1 MIRLSILLAIVALAM
16 GIAPY
21 KPLPM
26 GHSDGFT
33 FCRPSLY
40 QYASLQTGVNPDTLQ
55 GIAKAE
61 SDETDSAIGDDG
73 ISMGRFQI
81 NERYHKARAAAWGEY
96 DPFEP
101 TQAAMIA
108 GRILV
113 ENAAY
118 FAKASRACDPST
130 WAQRRNELTIA
141 SYRQGIGGVK
151 YNGATYWYI
160 ERCRR

>member
-26 GHSDGFT
+26 VHADGFT

-40 QYASLQTGVNPDTLQ
+40 QYASLQTGVNADTLQ
-55 GIAKAE
+55 GIAKVE

-81 NERYHKARAAAWGEY
+81 NERHHKMRAAAWGKY

-101 TQAAMIA
+101 MQAATIA
-108 GRILV
+108 GHILV

-118 FAKASRACDPST
+118 FAKVSRVCDPST
-130 WAQRRNELTIA
+130 WTERRNELTIA